1 MPRHSS
7 DPGAP
12 ATPGTW
18 RQSMVHGS
26 PQCIKPKVEVLGT
39 KEYLGYRLG
48 SSVIPIGTSPHRLAN
63 GSWTNWTT
71 HALAPL
77 RTCFHSRHFPACGP
91 ALPFCPPGDDSTP
104 LQGVPILSRSSWQN
118 FFQPKKPTQRTTV
131 HICSGF
137 V

>member
-39 KEYLGYRLG
+39 KEYLG
-48 SSVIPIGTSPHRLAN
+48 T
-63 GSWTNWTT
+63 
-71 HALAPL
+71 
-77 RTCFHSRHFPACGP
+77 RTCPAFLP
-91 ALPFCPPGDDSTP
+91 ASDDSTP

-118 FFQPKKPTQRTTV
+118 FFQPKKRTTV